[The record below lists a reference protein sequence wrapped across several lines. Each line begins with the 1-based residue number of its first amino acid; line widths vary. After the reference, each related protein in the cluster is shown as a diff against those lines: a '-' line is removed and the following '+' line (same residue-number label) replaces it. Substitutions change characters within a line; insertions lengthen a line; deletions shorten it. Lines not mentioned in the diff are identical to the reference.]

1 MTLKLRIE
9 NLEKNIGNHLTSPNI
24 FILHLDRRRCDCSE
38 KDLVT
43 CAEKKNIA
51 PIIGASPLK
60 AMIYH
65 LPCNKCKEG
74 DRLI

>member
-9 NLEKNIGNHLTSPNI
+9 KLEKNIDNRLTSPDI
-24 FILHLDRRRCDCSE
+24 FVLHIDRRRCDCSE
-38 KDLVT
+38 RDCQI

-51 PIIGASPLK
+51 PIIGANPLK

-65 LPCNKCKEG
+65 LPCNECEEG

>member
-9 NLEKNIGNHLTSPNI
+9 KLEKNIGNHLTSPNI
-24 FILHLDRRRCDCSE
+24 FILHLDRRRSCSE
-38 KDLVT
+38 RDCQACVG
-43 CAEKKNIA
+43 KKNIT

-65 LPCNKCKEG
+65 LPCNECEQK
-74 DRLI
+74 I

>member
-9 NLEKNIGNHLTSPNI
+9 KLEKNAGDHLSSPDI
-24 FILHLDRRRCDCSE
+24 FILHIGDSRRRCGCSE
-38 KDLVT
+38 RDLIT

-65 LPCNKCKEG
+65 LPCNKCEQK
-74 DRLI
+74 I